1 MKLVGATNGFIRFP
15 FFVEGVTSGL
25 ISAAVSSGVVCG
37 AYYALYRF
45 YLENPTT
52 LSNLLGGTLVP
63 LQDAW
68 YYIVLGFVAFGFVM
82 CGIGT
87 ATSIRKHLN
96 V

>member
-25 ISAAVSSGVVCG
+25 VSAALASGIICG
-37 AYYALYRF
+37 AYYALTLWYE
-45 YLENPTT
+45 ENPTNISQ
-52 LSNLLGGTLVP
+52 LFGGTLVP
-63 LQDAW
+63 LQDVW
-68 YYIVLGFVAFGFVM
+68 YYLVIGFAALGFVL

-87 ATSIRKHLN
+87 ATSIRKHLK